1 MAVRRRARVEAH
13 DHRARLGGAP
23 GRDERVGEADEQPD
37 RPSAR
42 ALDVR
47 HRVVGAVSQRVG
59 VDDQQGL
66 PSADPS
72 LGEASIP
79 LFGVFA
85 TKVRAEAARGNAAA
99 RTEGALMFKVGEIVV
114 YPRQGAG
121 EVVARERKHIL
132 GEDHEYLT
140 IRIFQSEL
148 TMLVR
153 CDGVEAA
160 GIRPVVAKQALQEI
174 IDVLTGDVSEQD
186 ANWNRRFRAHQEQ
199 LKSSDP
205 RELAGVIRNL
215 ARRQDEKGLSGGERQ
230 LLLRAKR
237 LLASELQYARKTDE
251 EEALAWIDDVLSP
264 DARAA

>member
-1 MAVRRRARVEAH
+1 
-13 DHRARLGGAP
+13 
-23 GRDERVGEADEQPD
+23 
-37 RPSAR
+37 
-42 ALDVR
+42 
-47 HRVVGAVSQRVG
+47 
-59 VDDQQGL
+59 
-66 PSADPS
+66 
-72 LGEASIP
+72 
-79 LFGVFA
+79 
-85 TKVRAEAARGNAAA
+85 
-99 RTEGALMFKVGEIVV
+99 MFKVGEIVV

-132 GEDHEYLT
+132 GEEHEYLT
-140 IRIFQSEL
+140 IKIFQSEL

-160 GIRPVVAKQALQEI
+160 GIRPVVAKQALHEI

-264 DARAA
+264 EARAA

>member
-1 MAVRRRARVEAH
+1 
-13 DHRARLGGAP
+13 
-23 GRDERVGEADEQPD
+23 
-37 RPSAR
+37 
-42 ALDVR
+42 
-47 HRVVGAVSQRVG
+47 
-59 VDDQQGL
+59 
-66 PSADPS
+66 
-72 LGEASIP
+72 
-79 LFGVFA
+79 
-85 TKVRAEAARGNAAA
+85 
-99 RTEGALMFKVGEIVV
+99 MFKVGEIVV

-121 EVVARERKHIL
+121 KVVARERKHIL

-153 CDGVEAA
+153 CDGAEAA

-174 IDVLTGDVSEQD
+174 IDVLTGDVAEQD

-264 DARAA
+264 QARAA

>member
-1 MAVRRRARVEAH
+1 
-13 DHRARLGGAP
+13 
-23 GRDERVGEADEQPD
+23 
-37 RPSAR
+37 
-42 ALDVR
+42 
-47 HRVVGAVSQRVG
+47 
-59 VDDQQGL
+59 
-66 PSADPS
+66 
-72 LGEASIP
+72 
-79 LFGVFA
+79 
-85 TKVRAEAARGNAAA
+85 
-99 RTEGALMFKVGEIVV
+99 MFKVGEIVV

-132 GEDHEYLT
+132 GEEHEYLT
-140 IRIFQSEL
+140 IKIFQSEL

-174 IDVLTGDVSEQD
+174 IEVLTGDVSEQD

-230 LLLRAKR
+230 LLQRAKR

-264 DARAA
+264 GRARPARLSAGPLASTSPGAKLVRGRGGRTSRPTRAADKGA

>member
-1 MAVRRRARVEAH
+1 
-13 DHRARLGGAP
+13 
-23 GRDERVGEADEQPD
+23 
-37 RPSAR
+37 
-42 ALDVR
+42 
-47 HRVVGAVSQRVG
+47 
-59 VDDQQGL
+59 
-66 PSADPS
+66 
-72 LGEASIP
+72 
-79 LFGVFA
+79 
-85 TKVRAEAARGNAAA
+85 
-99 RTEGALMFKVGEIVV
+99 MFKVGEIVV

-121 EVVARERKHIL
+121 KVVARERKHIL
-132 GEDHEYLT
+132 GEEHEYLT

-215 ARRQDEKGLSGGERQ
+215 ARRQDEKGLSGGGAGPLERGSPAPAPRQ
-230 LLLRAKR
+230 APARTGAPVRAQDGR
-237 LLASELQYARKTDE
+237 GGGARVDRRRPLPGRPRRLAS
-251 EEALAWIDDVLSP
+251 
-264 DARAA
+264 

>member
-1 MAVRRRARVEAH
+1 
-13 DHRARLGGAP
+13 
-23 GRDERVGEADEQPD
+23 
-37 RPSAR
+37 
-42 ALDVR
+42 
-47 HRVVGAVSQRVG
+47 
-59 VDDQQGL
+59 
-66 PSADPS
+66 
-72 LGEASIP
+72 
-79 LFGVFA
+79 
-85 TKVRAEAARGNAAA
+85 
-99 RTEGALMFKVGEIVV
+99 MFKVGEIVV

-121 EVVARERKHIL
+121 KVVARERKHIL

-140 IRIFQSEL
+140 IKIFQSEL

-153 CDGVEAA
+153 CDGAEAA
-160 GIRPVVAKQALQEI
+160 GIRPV
-174 IDVLTGDVSEQD
+174 DVLTGDVGEQD

-264 DARAA
+264 EARAA

>member
-1 MAVRRRARVEAH
+1 M
-13 DHRARLGGAP
+13 
-23 GRDERVGEADEQPD
+23 
-37 RPSAR
+37 RP
-42 ALDVR
+42 
-47 HRVVGAVSQRVG
+47 
-59 VDDQQGL
+59 
-66 PSADPS
+66 
-72 LGEASIP
+72 
-79 LFGVFA
+79 
-85 TKVRAEAARGNAAA
+85 EAARE
-99 RTEGALMFKVGEIVV
+99 RRWLHLLRELLRFKVGEIVV

-121 EVVARERKHIL
+121 KVVARENKHIL

-215 ARRQDEKGLSGGERQ
+215 ARRQDEKGL
-230 LLLRAKR
+230 
-237 LLASELQYARKTDE
+237 KTDE

>member
-1 MAVRRRARVEAH
+1 
-13 DHRARLGGAP
+13 
-23 GRDERVGEADEQPD
+23 
-37 RPSAR
+37 
-42 ALDVR
+42 
-47 HRVVGAVSQRVG
+47 
-59 VDDQQGL
+59 
-66 PSADPS
+66 
-72 LGEASIP
+72 
-79 LFGVFA
+79 
-85 TKVRAEAARGNAAA
+85 
-99 RTEGALMFKVGEIVV
+99 MFKVGEIVV

-121 EVVARERKHIL
+121 KVVARERKHIL
-132 GEDHEYLT
+132 GEEHEYLT

-174 IDVLTGDVSEQD
+174 IDVLTGDVGEQD

-230 LLLRAKR
+230 LLHARQAPARLGAAVRAQDRRGRGARVDRRRPLAGRPRRLRDLEPRPLAAIAKLVR
-237 LLASELQYARKTDE
+237 GRGGRSRFGPPAPRTKERR
-251 EEALAWIDDVLSP
+251 P
-264 DARAA
+264 